1 MRTRIHATLDWILGD
16 YLYELHPLVWAQAAI
31 GPDARSPLPMR
42 KTLIRRGLMTARR
55 SIARHFAEEIMDGT
69 TIAFSPHGLRF
80 YTPG

>member
-1 MRTRIHATLDWILGD
+1 
-16 YLYELHPLVWAQAAI
+16 
-31 GPDARSPLPMR
+31 MR